1 MQEAL
6 DVLARKG
13 SALVI
18 AHRLS
23 TIMDSEKIVVV
34 GSAKDGENQGTVM
47 ESGTHEELLAK
58 AIPGEA
64 EEEEDEDDDEDE
76 EDTDEDDEGSFSG
89 LSLCVRILQRVL
101 SKLIPMGFTVHL
113 RGAHSMQ

>member
-1 MQEAL
+1 MCQVQEAL
-6 DVLARKG
+6 DILARKG

-34 GSAKDGENQGTVM
+34 GSAKDGEKQGTVM

-58 AIPGEA
+58 TTPGEA
-64 EEEEDEDDDEDE
+64 EEEDD
-76 EDTDEDDEGSFSG
+76 EDTDEEGDG
-89 LSLCVRILQRVL
+89 TCCGPPIILCATRAYARN
-101 SKLIPMGFTVHL
+101 FTAGIYL
-113 RGAHSMQ
+113 RFYGAHCMT